1 MKSLAWGL
9 VAIALASVSLPGSA
23 QADSSGQTGRISS
36 AETEIPSSE
45 AMAWD
50 RDFDLLLELSKV
62 PTAGQLKLQA
72 RLDALEKKRRDLLAQ
87 KQDLEGRLK
96 ALQGTY
102 SLTMLLNEMA
112 REGLANPNEVQ
123 SDLKAKLRRTENEL
137 SDVETALKKL
147 RDQVGG

>member
-23 QADSSGQTGRISS
+23 QADSSGQTGRTSS